1 MRRSTDRILTTHVGA
16 LPAPLDVWAR
26 PEVADDRLR
35 EAVAEVVT
43 AQRDAGVDFINEG
56 ELTKGGH
63 WVEYLP
69 TRLGGYAPAEGGAYT
84 ELLMS
89 SKDWV
94 DFQDFYLAV
103 LQNGTLFEQS
113 GATQHVPEG
122 AEETT
127 PTDDWIA
134 AEPIHYRGHE
144 LLEREI
150 AVMRDSIGDIDPS
163 DAFLT
168 TTAPLSVE
176 PGRVKG
182 IYASDEEHVDA
193 IAEAMRV
200 EYEAI
205 AAAGFQ
211 VQVDDAWL
219 GALWDRIGIPM
230 GTGERLAQLENF
242 DGLWFGNMSAEAP
255 TLTEYLGDFAWYL
268 KIYTARD
275 PQGTEVIGEPQRWRV
290 PGNWKIACENVMG
303 DSYHVQTTHRSV
315 FECGIHPN
323 QAKDFTSGGA
333 RNGIHIDAGYGTTG
347 LSRQSAVE
355 RGYPRAM
362 QDMFAE
368 TLSPEH
374 RDLLFGEQPL
384 WPTRAHLFPNFSLLC
399 AGARISSTE
408 LHPYILMRTWRP
420 IDADTLEI
428 WSWVLVEKGASDEFK
443 EKSARAY
450 VLTFGPAGTEEVDDA
465 ENWSSMQRA
474 FHGAESS
481 AIGQVL
487 TMGGKDEMDEL
498 VIADWPAP
506 GTAIASSYT
515 DAGNRRFH
523 ALWRDLMEAE

>member
-26 PEVADDRLR
+26 PEVADGRLR

-230 GTGERLAQLENF
+230 GTDGYRKYCEMRCEALNHALRNISEEQIRYHLCWGSWHGPHSADLPLPDVVDIILRIKAQMYLIEAANVRHEHEIALWADTKLPDGKILAPGVVTHSTPLIETPELVADRIVRVAELVGRENVVASTDCGLGLRLHPQLAWAKLRALTEGARLASERL
-242 DGLWFGNMSAEAP
+242 
-255 TLTEYLGDFAWYL
+255 
-268 KIYTARD
+268 
-275 PQGTEVIGEPQRWRV
+275 
-290 PGNWKIACENVMG
+290 WK
-303 DSYHVQTTHRSV
+303 
-315 FECGIHPN
+315 
-323 QAKDFTSGGA
+323 
-333 RNGIHIDAGYGTTG
+333 
-347 LSRQSAVE
+347 
-355 RGYPRAM
+355 
-362 QDMFAE
+362 
-368 TLSPEH
+368 
-374 RDLLFGEQPL
+374 
-384 WPTRAHLFPNFSLLC
+384 
-399 AGARISSTE
+399 
-408 LHPYILMRTWRP
+408 
-420 IDADTLEI
+420 
-428 WSWVLVEKGASDEFK
+428 
-443 EKSARAY
+443 
-450 VLTFGPAGTEEVDDA
+450 
-465 ENWSSMQRA
+465 
-474 FHGAESS
+474 
-481 AIGQVL
+481 
-487 TMGGKDEMDEL
+487 
-498 VIADWPAP
+498 
-506 GTAIASSYT
+506 
-515 DAGNRRFH
+515 
-523 ALWRDLMEAE
+523 

>member
-26 PEVADDRLR
+26 PDVADDRLR

-134 AEPIHYRGHE
+134 AEPVHYTGHD

-150 AVMRDSIGDIDPS
+150 AVMRDSLGDVDPS

-182 IYASDEEHVDA
+182 IYASDEEHVYA

-230 GTGERLAQLENF
+230 GMDGYRKYCEMRCEALNHALRNIPEDQIRYHLCWGSWHGPHSADLPLPDVVDIILRIKAQMYLIEAANVRHEHEIALWADTKLPDGKILAPGVVTHSTPLIETPELVADRIVRVAELVGRENVVASTDCGLGLRLHPQLAWAKLRALTEGARLASERLW
-242 DGLWFGNMSAEAP
+242 G
-255 TLTEYLGDFAWYL
+255 
-268 KIYTARD
+268 
-275 PQGTEVIGEPQRWRV
+275 
-290 PGNWKIACENVMG
+290 
-303 DSYHVQTTHRSV
+303 
-315 FECGIHPN
+315 
-323 QAKDFTSGGA
+323 
-333 RNGIHIDAGYGTTG
+333 
-347 LSRQSAVE
+347 
-355 RGYPRAM
+355 
-362 QDMFAE
+362 
-368 TLSPEH
+368 
-374 RDLLFGEQPL
+374 
-384 WPTRAHLFPNFSLLC
+384 
-399 AGARISSTE
+399 
-408 LHPYILMRTWRP
+408 
-420 IDADTLEI
+420 
-428 WSWVLVEKGASDEFK
+428 
-443 EKSARAY
+443 
-450 VLTFGPAGTEEVDDA
+450 
-465 ENWSSMQRA
+465 
-474 FHGAESS
+474 
-481 AIGQVL
+481 
-487 TMGGKDEMDEL
+487 
-498 VIADWPAP
+498 
-506 GTAIASSYT
+506 
-515 DAGNRRFH
+515 
-523 ALWRDLMEAE
+523 